1 MKTATF
7 KEWDLTKLDKA
18 FGLKQI
24 LLADTPLLQ
33 AWKTLAQSLDIS
45 DFEKQTLLDLQEPLT
60 WGGKSWNEVELENK
74 FISPVIM
81 TAKIDDRSIGY
92 FLERPLKG
100 TVGNYELSGI
110 VDGMIATG
118 FRDPDVPFF
127 CMHEYTSTTL
137 SASKKSVE
145 NQGSPDAQALA
156 AMLVARE
163 QNNNEKPIY
172 GMYIVG
178 LTWNFMVLNG
188 QEYCISK
195 DYKSDDE
202 EIFDIFRML
211 KALKQIILRDLI

>member
-7 KEWDLTKLDKA
+7 KDWDLTSLDDT
-18 FGLKQI
+18 FGLTQVWESD
-24 LLADTPLLQ
+24 LLSNWQKTPIEIN
-33 AWKTLAQSLDIS
+33 DS
-45 DFEKQTLLDLQEPLT
+45 DKDTLLMLQKSLVR
-60 WGGKSWNEVELENK
+60 GGKAWNEVELENK
-74 FISPVIM
+74 FISPLIM
-81 TAKIDDRSIGY
+81 IARIDDEQIGY
-92 FLERPLKG
+92 FLERYFKG
-100 TVGNYELSGI
+100 KVGEYELSGI
-110 VDGMIATG
+110 VDGVIATG
-118 FRDPDVPFF
+118 FRDPKKPLF
-127 CMHEYTSTTL
+127 CMHEY
-137 SASKKSVE
+137 KRSVD

-195 DYKSDDE
+195 DYKADDE
-202 EIFDIFRML
+202 EIFDIFGML